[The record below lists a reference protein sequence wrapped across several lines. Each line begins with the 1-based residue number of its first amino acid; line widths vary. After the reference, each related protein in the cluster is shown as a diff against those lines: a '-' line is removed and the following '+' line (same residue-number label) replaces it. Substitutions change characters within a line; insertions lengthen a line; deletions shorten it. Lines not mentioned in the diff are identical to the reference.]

1 MFRDFPAHENLRET
15 FGLESSSEYIV
26 KQQLGLGV
34 PKPRQQLTET
44 TNAISTFATSARF
57 ITCIFMAAMLLTD
70 IWNGKSYQNIFSFMP
85 NVRSFT
91 IHDNPGMGSVSAL

>member
-1 MFRDFPAHENLRET
+1 MLLSCVLPYFCVKLYIYHCTACQYAVVVEVMFRDFPAHENLRET

-70 IWNGKSYQNIFSFMP
+70 I
-85 NVRSFT
+85 
-91 IHDNPGMGSVSAL
+91 